1 MKNKKVLLSSL
12 IVIIIFI
19 SLIFCINFLSQNK
32 EIKEST
38 NTTESTWNVFAQDM
52 DSYKLTDSSEVET
65 SSSKSSFNIEDTHAY
80 KLANEYLEVSYFSKK
95 KLEEQ
100 LVYEGYDEDV
110 AEYVVKKLD
119 VNWYEQAIGMCNEY
133 DSKKTWSSEKLTGQ
147 LMYEGFPSGLAK
159 QAVSDYLSK

>member
-1 MKNKKVLLSSL
+1 MKKKNIFLSCLIGVVVISIVFVFMIQKKNKEV
-12 IVIIIFI
+12 
-19 SLIFCINFLSQNK
+19 
-32 EIKEST
+32 KEST
-38 NTTESTWNVFAQDM
+38 EPTWNVFAQDM
-52 DSYKLTDSSEVET
+52 DSYKLTDSSEIET
-65 SSSKSSFNIEDTHAY
+65 SSSESNFNIEDTHAY

-95 KLEEQ
+95 KLAEQ

-133 DSKKTWSSEKLTGQ
+133 DSKKTWSPEKLTGQ